1 MMASKVGFRT
11 GTRKT
16 TCCKTIVKTGKKK
29 GGNPNCTRQNWANAG
44 AAQPVWLSAQVAPSG
59 PALQSR

>member
-11 GTRKT
+11 GARLVTGCKIYSENWQEKGRK
-16 TCCKTIVKTGKKK
+16 
-29 GGNPNCTRQNWANAG
+29 PNCTRQNWANAG
-44 AAQPVWLSAQVAPSG
+44 AAQPIWLSAQVAPSG